1 LGENQ
6 ARDIRVE
13 SLRLHYIH
21 FNSKGGA
28 LEKCLPWFTKLR
40 ILKFDTCGC
49 SRRSRGSASFSLL
62 LEGLRRNGS
71 LCEYGEGD
79 ARLWSRAEKSRV
91 TALLQR
97 NRRVPELLA
106 NLKNDETLIFL
117 VPCFLRL
124 AQQSQRMAPNTILLG
139 MLASNLIKG
148 STSNSSKGSTSSNKR
163 LRADQ
168 VEMKVLRLS

>member
-1 LGENQ
+1 MV
-6 ARDIRVE
+6 VE
-13 SLRLHYIH
+13 
-21 FNSKGGA
+21 F
-28 LEKCLPWFTKLR
+28 
-40 ILKFDTCGC
+40 
-49 SRRSRGSASFSLL
+49 
-62 LEGLRRNGS
+62 
-71 LCEYGEGD
+71 GEGD
-79 ARLWSRAEKSRV
+79 TWLLSRAEKSRI

-124 AQQSQRMAPNTILLG
+124 AQQSPRMALNTILLG